1 MPDHPSTVRP
11 STPEVSHGLGTIL
24 EPGRRSRHRAR
35 RGVVS
40 ILAAGGLVMAACG
53 GPPTSGDQESGGRTT
68 VPGEA
73 ETLPECPLDAL
84 EKATSPVK
92 VDLWYGGLGG
102 TTQQTMENM
111 ATRFNASQDKVV
123 VTANNQGNSYEE
135 VLRKYQAASPRPNQL
150 PQVLYV
156 EDTALGEMVDK
167 GQVLPA
173 ESCMK
178 ADGYDTDQLLPA
190 ARAEFSVDGVLWP
203 GYMNVSTPMIYFN
216 KVHFQKAGLDPND
229 PPGTLEEVREAAR
242 KLKDAGVSQKPLSFK
257 VNRWFFETWLVG
269 INQDIVN
276 NDNGRDAAATEA
288 SFNTPEAVDLLE
300 FLKTMN
306 TDGLLNAFAAT
317 EGSIDHYLALVS
329 EQSSMVIE
337 TSTASTTIRDALGG
351 KITAAEAGIDFDQ
364 SVIDKAALVPGG
376 GSYPGIEA
384 PGKVFASGGAFYIL
398 NAGTPAQQAASW
410 KFLQFMLQP
419 ENAREWH
426 VNGGYLPVV
435 KSVLD
440 EEEVQTFWDTDVA
453 GVLLLNAVDQLKAAD
468 PDQAGPLIGPF
479 PAYTEAVQGAL
490 EGVLFSGAD
499 PAQALKDAEAAVNKT
514 LTDYNGG

>member
-1 MPDHPSTVRP
+1 
-11 STPEVSHGLGTIL
+11 
-24 EPGRRSRHRAR
+24 
-35 RGVVS
+35 
-40 ILAAGGLVMAACG
+40 
-53 GPPTSGDQESGGRTT
+53 
-68 VPGEA
+68 
-73 ETLPECPLDAL
+73 
-84 EKATSPVK
+84 
-92 VDLWYGGLGG
+92 
-102 TTQQTMENM
+102 ME
-111 ATRFNASQDKVV
+111 
-123 VTANNQGNSYEE
+123 
-135 VLRKYQAASPRPNQL
+135 
-150 PQVLYV
+150 
-156 EDTALGEMVDK
+156 
-167 GQVLPA
+167 
-173 ESCMK
+173 
-178 ADGYDTDQLLPA
+178 
-190 ARAEFSVDGVLWP
+190 GVLWP

-440 EEEVQTFWDTDVA
+440 EEEVRTFWDTDVA